1 MNIQLSF
8 IGRKEAYRFL
18 QEPAEKNNY
27 ILHCSHTPMKLDQL
41 IKKLLPHDEHFY
53 ALLEESAQN
62 LVKAGAE
69 LKKLPVCK
77 TQKQRVEI
85 AKRIKDIEHDGDS
98 ITHKIFSELNST
110 FVTPLDREDIH
121 ELASALD
128 DVLDHMD
135 GCAHRSVMYKLT
147 HVPKAIPQLIDV
159 LVLSI
164 QELKNGVHLLRKLN
178 KVELLQE
185 TFKKVNEYENQ
196 ADEIFDQAVADLF
209 DKEKSAI
216 QIIKLKEVLVG
227 LETATDKC
235 EDAANVLEGILIK
248 HN

>member
-1 MNIQLSF
+1 
-8 IGRKEAYRFL
+8 
-18 QEPAEKNNY
+18 
-27 ILHCSHTPMKLDQL
+27 MKLDQL
-41 IKKLLPHDEHFY
+41 IKKLLPHDDHFY
-53 ALLEESAQN
+53 VLLEESAQN
-62 LVKAGAE
+62 LVKAGVE
-69 LKKLPVCK
+69 LKKLPLCK
-77 TQKQRVEI
+77 KQSQREET

-98 ITHKIFSELNST
+98 ITHNIFSELNST

-135 GCAHRSVMYKLT
+135 GCAHRFVMYKIT
-147 HVPKAIPQLIDV
+147 RVPKAIPQLIDV
-159 LVLSI
+159 LILSI
-164 QELKNGVHLLRKLN
+164 QELKNGVHLLRNLN
-178 KVELLQE
+178 KTDLLE
-185 TFKKVNEYENQ
+185 DTFKKVNEYENQ

-209 DKEKSAI
+209 AKERNAI
-216 QIIKLKEVLVG
+216 QIIKLKEILVG

>member
-1 MNIQLSF
+1 
-8 IGRKEAYRFL
+8 
-18 QEPAEKNNY
+18 
-27 ILHCSHTPMKLDQL
+27 MKLDQI
-41 IKKLLPHDEHFY
+41 IKKLLPHDDNFY
-53 ALLEESAQN
+53 VLLEESAQN
-62 LVKAGAE
+62 LIRAGEAI
-69 LKKLPVCK
+69 KSLPQCK
-77 TQKQRVEI
+77 TQKQREDV
-85 AKRIKDIEHDGDS
+85 AKRIKDIEHDGDL

-135 GCAHRSVMYKLT
+135 GCAHRFAMYKISR
-147 HVPKAIPQLIDV
+147 VPKAMSQLIDV

-164 QELKNGVHLLRKLN
+164 EELKNAVHLMRNLN
-178 KVELLQE
+178 E
-185 TFKKVNEYENQ
+185 TEQFQCSFQKVNEYENL
-196 ADEIFDQAVADLF
+196 ADDLFDRAVADLF
-209 DKEKSAI
+209 EKEKNPV
-216 QIIKLKEVLVG
+216 QIIKLKEIFVG